1 MEKLMNREEM
11 EKEVKEYLSSAYK
24 TKYPLERYGIWDV
37 HGDDPNCDLGGSHI
51 QPFLGRFEGRFID
64 VLRYAVTMPRWRC
77 WGQGSVGLS
86 APVKKLTPA
95 DVIDKEDLVVKIKE
109 KQAEVDVLKK
119 ELASL
124 EEAL

>member
-1 MEKLMNREEM
+1 MGKLPNHEEM
-11 EKEVKEYLSSAYK
+11 EKEVKKYFNSAYK

-37 HGDDPNCDLGGSHI
+37 HGDDENCDLGGSHI
-51 QPFLGRFEGRFID
+51 RPFLGRFEGRFID

-77 WGQGSVGLS
+77 WGQGDVRLS

-95 DVIDKEDLVVKIKE
+95 DVIDKEDLVARIKE

-119 ELASL
+119 ELGSL
-124 EEAL
+124 EEKL